1 MQFYASIL
9 PVIVLYK
16 QRLENAKSLVVLNDY
31 LKAKGEI
38 MDLFV
43 YDNSPEPMYENNFTF
58 GNFNVQYVHDKV
70 NAGVS
75 KAYNSGAA
83 YGLTIKKSWLL
94 LLDQDTVFPSNF
106 PVIYED
112 AVNAQPDLQLFAPV
126 LRTQYGDIMSP
137 GIYKR
142 KRVYWVK
149 EMPEGKYSIQ
159 QYSPVNSGLLISLAA
174 FQKAGGYNE
183 AVRLDFADFQFI
195 ERFAKHYDWFYTLNL
210 VCEQDFSAYDT
221 NPDKLRH
228 RFAFFCEGAR
238 NCERA
243 GVADRFWYLAWT
255 IRRMGGLM
263 LKNRDARYLQIFIR
277 KYLQRK

>member
-1 MQFYASIL
+1 MLFSTSIL
-9 PVIVLYK
+9 PVIVLHK
-16 QRLENAKSLVVLNDY
+16 QKLENAKSLVVLNDY
-31 LKAKGEI
+31 LTGVGAD

-43 YDNSPEPMYENNFTF
+43 YDNSPVPMYENKFTF
-58 GNFNVQYVHDKV
+58 GNFKVQYVHDKT

-75 KAYNSGAA
+75 KAYNAGAKYA
-83 YGLTIKKSWLL
+83 LTLNKSWLL

-112 AVNAQPDLQLFAPV
+112 TVNGNPDISLFAPV
-126 LRTQYGDIMSP
+126 LKTQYGDIMSP

-142 KRVYWVK
+142 KRGYWVK
-149 EMPEGKYSIQ
+149 EMPEGKYSLQ
-159 QYSPVNSGLLISLAA
+159 QYSPVNSGLLINLEA
-174 FQKAGGYNE
+174 FQRVGGYNE

-195 ERFAKHYDWFYTLNL
+195 ERLAKQYNCFYTLNL

-238 NCERA
+238 NCERENIS
-243 GVADRFWYLAWT
+243 DSFWYLVWT
-255 IRRMGGLM
+255 VRRMGGLI
-263 LKNRDARYLQIFIR
+263 LKNRDLRYLQIFIR
-277 KYLQRK
+277 KYLLRK

>member
-1 MQFYASIL
+1 MQFSTSIL

-16 QRLENAKSLVVLNDY
+16 QKLENAKSLAVLNDY
-31 LKAKGEI
+31 LKAMGAE

-43 YDNSPEPMYENNFTF
+43 YDNSPEPMYENSITF
-58 GNFNVQYVHDKV
+58 GNFKVQYVHDKV

-75 KAYNSGAA
+75 KAYNTGAA
-83 YGLTIKKSWLL
+83 YGLTLKKSWLL

-112 AVNAQPDLQLFAPV
+112 AVNRNPDIPLFAPV
-126 LRTQYGDIMSP
+126 LKTQHGDIMSP
-137 GIYKR
+137 GIYRR

-149 EMPEGKYSIQ
+149 SVPEGKYSLQ
-159 QYSPVNSGLLISLAA
+159 KYSPVNSGLLINLDA
-174 FQKAGGYNE
+174 FQKAGGYNG

-195 ERFAKHYDWFYTLNL
+195 ERLARHYNWFYTLDL

-238 NCERA
+238 NCDRER
-243 GVADRFWYLAWT
+243 VADSFWYLAWT

-263 LKNRDARYLQIFIR
+263 LKNRDARYLQIFIQ
-277 KYLQRK
+277 KYLLRK